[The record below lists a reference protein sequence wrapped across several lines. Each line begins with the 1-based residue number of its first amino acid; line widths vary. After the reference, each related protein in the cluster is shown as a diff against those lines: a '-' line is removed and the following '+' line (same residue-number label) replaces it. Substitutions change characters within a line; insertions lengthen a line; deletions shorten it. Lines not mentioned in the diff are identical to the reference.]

1 MRALSF
7 VLALALSF
15 TTTPPAMSCGLGGL
29 LGGFGFSGPSYSR
42 VSATYSG
49 PAYSGPAYSARSMQS
64 FGADP
69 RIDQIIEDIEQLKA
83 SLGRMDFG
91 DRLEINPT
99 SHQPARTL
107 RPNTK
112 PRAPAESPPR
122 FRISQV
128 RLDGRKLKR

>member
-1 MRALSF
+1 MKALSF

-49 PAYSGPAYSARSMQS
+49 PAYSARSRQA